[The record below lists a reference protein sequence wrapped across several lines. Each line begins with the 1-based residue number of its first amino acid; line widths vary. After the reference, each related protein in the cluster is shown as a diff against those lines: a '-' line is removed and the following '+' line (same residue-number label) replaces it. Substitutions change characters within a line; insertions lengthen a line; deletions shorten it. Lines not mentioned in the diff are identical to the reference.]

1 VGVVSRAIVRKYGGP
16 VPTDTVDVASTA
28 SVTVTSENELFPID
42 HVFDGRSGPGGSCWT
57 AASSGE
63 QTIDLR
69 FRVPVDVA
77 SLVLEVEERERTCE
91 VQLDVSLWFD
101 GQPTPTAAP
110 RRVLAFSPYG
120 PSFHRES
127 WTITERGVTHVAI
140 RVTPLSAGRVASLTS
155 IILR

>member
-1 VGVVSRAIVRKYGGP
+1 MSRAIVRKYGGP
-16 VPTDTVDVASTA
+16 VPTDTVDFASTA

-57 AASSGE
+57 AASPGE

-69 FRVPVDVA
+69 FRAPIDVA
-77 SLVLEVEERERTCE
+77 SLVLEIEERERTCE
-91 VQLDVSLWFD
+91 IQLDVALWFD
-101 GQPTPTAAP
+101 GKPTPTAAP

-127 WTITERGVTHVAI
+127 WTITEPGVTHVAI